1 MSKNI
6 KAFGI
11 KYTLPEVHLLHA
23 TPLFV
28 SEFGART
35 CYNSFDKSE
44 SKSIQQLNTVLNV
57 GDDIDMAKHT
67 AVQSAEAEVNTN
79 GSDLLHQ
86 LSHVY
91 FHESTLEHTSLNFL
105 IKNTSRGVLQE
116 LARHRIASF
125 SVQSTR
131 YTMADL
137 INWFTVSKL
146 CNEDANFFINKI
158 NDLNMFVTD
167 DREYNAIEIGGMYNK
182 LNHQWIVL
190 GEDKFLELS
199 VAKSILS
206 TVKGFK
212 DEASGG
218 MCKTDNL
225 FTVLSSKT
233 KKNVGDFIKHIITD
247 NVSVDLAFTINLRS
261 LKNFLDLR
269 LSGAAYWQIQLL
281 AHAIYKQIPENYL
294 KLVVKDAKREQ
305 FSKLDIK
312 IQSGEW
318 A

>member
-11 KYTLPEVHLLHA
+11 NYTLPQAHLLHA
-23 TPLFV
+23 TPLFI

-35 CYNSFDKSE
+35 CYDSFDKSE
-44 SKSIQQLNTVLNV
+44 SKSIQQLDNVLSI
-57 GDDIDMAKHT
+57 GDDIDMAKHAAIQT
-67 AVQSAEAEVNTN
+67 AETEVNAN

-91 FHESTLEHTSLNFL
+91 FHESTLEHTSLNFI

-131 YTMADL
+131 YTMSDL
-137 INWFTVSKL
+137 INWFNITKQLNLGV
-146 CNEDANFFINKI
+146 DFFINKI
-158 NDLNMFVTD
+158 DALDIFVTD
-167 DREYNAIEIGGMYNK
+167 DREYNAIEIGGMWTK
-182 LNHQWIVL
+182 LNHQWNIL
-190 GEDKFLELS
+190 GEEQFKSLS
-199 VAKSILS
+199 IAKSLLS
-206 TVKGFK
+206 DFETIVSSEEGFK
-212 DEASGG
+212 
-218 MCKTDNL
+218 L
-225 FTVLSSKT
+225 LSSKA

-247 NVSVDLAFTINLRS
+247 NVSCDLAFTINLRS

-281 AHAIYKQIPENYL
+281 AHSIYKQIPENYL
-294 KLVVKDAKREQ
+294 TLVVKDAKRSQ
-305 FSKLDIK
+305 FSKLDLK